1 MKYTFIINPHSRSG
15 KGGMV
20 WELVQPEL
28 LKRGVEYDYYC
39 TTHAGHAIQI
49 AEKITA
55 DGKEHNLIVLGG
67 DGTVNEVVN
76 GIKEIDKTTLGYI
89 PTGSGNDF
97 ARGMGI
103 PKNPIEALEVILKPN
118 TIKKIDIGVLSRAG
132 KERRFAVSTGI
143 GFDAAICHQV
153 AISKYKYLL
162 NKLKL
167 GKLSYV
173 FVALN
178 RLFRDATVNAEVFLD
193 DKCVQKFKRVYFV
206 AVMNQPYEGGGFKFC
221 PKAKADDGKLDV
233 IVVSNL
239 AKLTVLM
246 LLPTAFKGWHIYAPG
261 ITVMQGGK
269 VSVIT
274 DKALAIH
281 TDGEPAYLRK
291 AVSAELLP
299 TQLRVFV

>member
-20 WELVQPEL
+20 WELIQPEL
-28 LKRGVEYDYYC
+28 LKRGIEYDYYC

-76 GIKEIDKTTLGYI
+76 GIKDIDKTTLGYI

-103 PKNPIEALEVILKPN
+103 PKNPIEALEVILKRN
-118 TIKKIDIGVLSRAG
+118 AIKTIDIGVLSRAG

-193 DKCVQKFKRVYFV
+193 DKCVQKFKKVYFV

-221 PKAKADDGKLDV
+221 PKAKPDDGKLDV
-233 IVVSNL
+233 IVISNL

-246 LLPTAFKGWHIYAPG
+246 LLPTAFKGWHVFAPG
-261 ITVMQGGK
+261 ITVMQGEK

-291 AVSAELLP
+291 AVSVELLS